1 MEELVNNTLQFI
13 ESTGLLGVVL
23 SCFILTIES
32 IIPIIPLLVFISINF
47 IILGPIWGF
56 ILSWIFTVLGSLFSY
71 YIFRKGLSKKF
82 INITKKNEQ
91 VEKYVKI
98 LRNLSTGKMLLI
110 IAMPFTPA
118 FAVNIAAGILKVD
131 FKKYLTALL
140 FGKISLVIYS
150 AYIGTT
156 FVEGFSNPI
165 IFVYLAMLISGIY
178 ILFLIVK
185 RVFKLNL

>member
-1 MEELVNNTLQFI
+1 MNNILQFI
-13 ESTGLLGVVL
+13 QSTGLLGVAL

-32 IIPIIPLLVFISINF
+32 IVPIIPLLVFISINF

-56 ILSWIFTVLGSLFSY
+56 IVSWIFTVLGSLFSY

-82 INITKKNEQ
+82 THITKKNEQ
-91 VEKYVKI
+91 VEKYVKV

-110 IAMPFTPA
+110 IALPFTPA
-118 FAVNIAAGILKVD
+118 FAVNMAAGLLKID

-140 FGKISLVIYS
+140 FGKISLVLYS

-156 FVEGFSNPI
+156 FVEGFGNPI
-165 IFVYLAMLISGIY
+165 IFVYLALLIAAIY
-178 ILFLIVK
+178 LLFIVVK
-185 RVFKLNL
+185 KAFKLNL

>member
-1 MEELVNNTLQFI
+1 MNTVLQFI
-13 ESTGLLGVVL
+13 QSTGLLGVVL
-23 SCFILTIES
+23 SCFILIIES
-32 IIPIIPLLVFISINF
+32 IIPVIPLLVFISINF
-47 IILGPIWGF
+47 IILGPVWGF

-71 YIFRKGLSKKF
+71 YIFRKGLSKK
-82 INITKKNEQ
+82 ITNITQKNEQ
-91 VEKYVKI
+91 VEKYIKI

-118 FAVNIAAGILKVD
+118 FAVNIAAGLLKVD

-178 ILFLIVK
+178 LLFLIIK
-185 RVFKLNL
+185 KVFKLKI

>member
-82 INITKKNEQ
+82 TNITKKNEQ

>member
-1 MEELVNNTLQFI
+1 MNTILQFI
-13 ESTGLLGVVL
+13 QSTGLLGVVL
-23 SCFILTIES
+23 SCFILSIES

-47 IILGPIWGF
+47 IILGPVWGF
-56 ILSWIFTVLGSLFSY
+56 LLSWIFTVLGSLLSY
-71 YIFRKGLSKKF
+71 YIFRSRLSKKV
-82 INITKKNEQ
+82 IDYSKKNEI
-91 VEKYVKI
+91 VEKYIKI

-118 FAVNIAAGILKVD
+118 FAVNIAAGLLKVD

-156 FVEGFSNPI
+156 FIEGFSNPI
-165 IFVYLAMLISGIY
+165 IFVYLAMLISGIE
-178 ILFLIVK
+178 FL
-185 RVFKLNL
+185 N

>member
-1 MEELVNNTLQFI
+1 MEELVNNILQFI
-13 ESTGLLGVVL
+13 QSTGLLGVAL

-71 YIFRKGLSKKF
+71 YIFREGLSKKF
-82 INITKKNEQ
+82 THITKKNEQ

-110 IAMPFTPA
+110 IALPFTPA
-118 FAVNIAAGILKVD
+118 FAVNIAAGLLKID

-140 FGKISLVIYS
+140 FGKISLVLYS

-156 FVEGFSNPI
+156 FVEGFKNPI
-165 IFVYLAMLISGIY
+165 VFVYLGLLIAAIY
-178 ILFLIVK
+178 LLFLLVK
-185 RVFKLNL
+185 KVFKLNL

>member
-1 MEELVNNTLQFI
+1 MNNILQFI
-13 ESTGLLGVVL
+13 QSTGLLGVVL

-71 YIFRKGLSKKF
+71 YIFREGLSQKF
-82 INITKKNEQ
+82 THITKKNEQ
-91 VEKYVKI
+91 VEKYIKV

-110 IAMPFTPA
+110 IALPFTPA
-118 FAVNIAAGILKVD
+118 FAVNIAAGLLKID

-156 FVEGFSNPI
+156 FIEGFSNPI
-165 IFVYLAMLISGIY
+165 IFVYLGLLIAAIY

-185 RVFKLNL
+185 KVFKLNL